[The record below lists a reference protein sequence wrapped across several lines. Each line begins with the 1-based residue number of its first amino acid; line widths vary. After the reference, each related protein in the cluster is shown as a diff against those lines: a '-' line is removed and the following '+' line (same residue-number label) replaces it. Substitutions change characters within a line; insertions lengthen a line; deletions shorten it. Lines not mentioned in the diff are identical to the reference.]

1 MRMEGTRS
9 GSTGPVD
16 PGRRPAARWRLFAA
30 APVLALA
37 LAGCHG
43 DGPAAMP
50 PRAVLVVHPG
60 PAGDPGGLAFAGEV
74 RAREESA
81 LSFRVGG
88 KLARRF
94 VDVGDRVRAGQV
106 LAELDPQDLRL
117 QAGAAQAQLAAA
129 QGELAR
135 AAADRARY
143 AKLAQQQLVSRSALD
158 AQDAA
163 YAAASGQAQ
172 AARANYDAARN
183 AAGYAR
189 LLAPRDGVIA
199 LRQAEA
205 GQVVAAG
212 QPIFGLAADGA
223 REIAIALPES
233 RVRDFAVGQ
242 PAQVELWNAPGRR
255 LPARIREISPA
266 ADAQTRT
273 HAARVALDDARVAK
287 DGLGQ
292 SARVFFAAAPGG
304 AKLAVPLAAV
314 QPGPGGVK
322 ALWVVEPATR
332 RVRLA
337 PVRLGAY
344 AEDSVPVLSGVSAGD
359 WIVAAGGHLLR
370 AGETVAP
377 VDRDNRPVLAAA
389 PAGGVAAAP
398 ARKR

>member
-1 MRMEGTRS
+1 MAPTRTGTRE
-9 GSTGPVD
+9 GKTEAA
-16 PGRRPAARWRLFAA
+16 RRPARALVLAFAA
-30 APVLALA
+30 TFGLAACGGSDAPAV
-37 LAGCHG
+37 
-43 DGPAAMP
+43 AA
-50 PRAVLVVHPG
+50 RTVLVAHPG
-60 PAGDPGGLAFAGEV
+60 VAGDPGGLAFAGEV

-88 KLARRF
+88 KLVRRM

-106 LAELDPQDLRL
+106 LAELDAQDLQL

-158 AQDAA
+158 AQEAA
-163 YAAASGQAQ
+163 HAAAAGQAK

-189 LLAPRDGVIA
+189 LTAPRDGVIA

-212 QPIFGLAADGA
+212 QTIFGLAADGA
-223 REIAIALPES
+223 REVAIALPEA
-233 RVRDFAVGQ
+233 RVRDFSVGQ
-242 PAQVELWNAPGRR
+242 RAQVELWNAPGRR

-273 HAARVALDDARVAK
+273 YASRVALDDPQAAA

-292 SARVFFAAAPGG
+292 SARVFFAAARGG
-304 AKLAVPLAAV
+304 AALAVPLAAV
-314 QPGPGGVK
+314 QPGPGGGK
-322 ALWVVEPATR
+322 ALWVVDPATR
-332 RVRLA
+332 RVRLV
-337 PVRLGAY
+337 PVKLGAY
-344 AEDSVPVLSGVSAGD
+344 AEDSVPVLDGVSATD

-370 AGETVAP
+370 AGEPVAP
-377 VDRDNRPVLAAA
+377 VDRDNRPVL
-389 PAGGVAAAP
+389 PVA
-398 ARKR
+398 RER